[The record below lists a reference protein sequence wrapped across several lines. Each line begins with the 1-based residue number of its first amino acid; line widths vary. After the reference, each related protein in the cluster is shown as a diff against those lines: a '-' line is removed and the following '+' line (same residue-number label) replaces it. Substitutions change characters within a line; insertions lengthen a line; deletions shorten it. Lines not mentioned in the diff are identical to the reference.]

1 MSISVRNNADG
12 SFTVSCG
19 AETVIIGTAEMPKA
33 PSPGKKLRGRRG
45 GFVGGL
51 VVAGLVA
58 GEKLPR
64 GTISVHDPDALMAKL
79 KSEVSAAGG
88 AGKGKRKEVH
98 FCLDGLHT
106 LDVAKVSAITG
117 SESAPTIVTH
127 IHIGRG
133 HV

>member
-19 AETVIIGTAEMPKA
+19 AETVIIGTGEMPKA
-33 PSPGKKLRGRRG
+33 PSSGKKIRGRRG
-45 GFVGGL
+45 GFVGGI
-51 VVAGLVA
+51 VVAGVVA

-64 GTISVHDPDALMAKL
+64 GTISVRDPDALMAKL
-79 KSEVSAAGG
+79 KSEVSAAGS
-88 AGKGKRKEVH
+88 AGRVKRKEVH

-106 LDVAKVSAITG
+106 LDVAQVSAITG
-117 SESAPTIVTH
+117 SESTPIVTH
-127 IHIGRG
+127 IHLGRG